1 MPPLVNAR
9 LGFLSVVGEAGAVQ
23 ALLRRTHLRQ
33 PEDLEGVVRGDAAG
47 RGSRDRDTHFR

>member
-1 MPPLVNAR
+1 MSPLVNAR